1 MSLARIA
8 IRIAAVEALKGRTLV
23 GERVL
28 DSQIAALEADADG
41 NIQIEEEAP
50 FIAVYTD
57 AGSTVDEDIADNLL
71 IANGETEV
79 VFEIGITAAMMETDP
94 ETGTSTIAGV
104 GIPSTDRNFEW
115 FLDMTARQIADALRD
130 ENNAWAGIFRGLYY
144 HVVKIERLRAA
155 SEAKGLRLAGQQ
167 IRLALHIVDDPLK
180 NDEDPEKAA
189 PFVAFLDAMEAS
201 GNAEYVTQ
209 AAMMR
214 TALGL

>member
-23 GERVL
+23 GDRVL

-41 NIQIEEEAP
+41 NIQIDEEAP

-57 AGSTVDEDIADNLL
+57 AAATADEDIADNWLT
-71 IANGETEV
+71 ANGETEL

-94 ETGTSTIAGV
+94 DTGESQIAGI
-104 GIPSTDRNFEW
+104 GIPSTDRNFEF

-130 ENNAWAGIFRGLYY
+130 EANAWAGIFRGLYF

-167 IRLALHIVDDPLK
+167 IRLAVHLVDDPLK
-180 NDEDPEKAA
+180 ADEDEEKTA
-189 PFVAFLDAMEAS
+189 PFVVFFEAMEAS
-201 GNAEYVTQ
+201 GNAQYATQ
-209 AAMMR
+209 AGLMR
-214 TALGL
+214 AALGL